1 MRTIPARNGGR
12 PLFACLTKY
21 LSYKLQAKP
30 VLLVDVLKPRDLF
43 RFAVSPKRW
52 VCVCVD
58 VDAKNRPIGNLPQW
72 YDLLSD
78 LEAAFRSRFIADDG
92 QNELQKS
99 GGSNSRKQVVQLS
112 SRSISAGN
120 LVFSS

>member
-1 MRTIPARNGGR
+1 M
-12 PLFACLTKY
+12 
-21 LSYKLQAKP
+21 
-30 VLLVDVLKPRDLF
+30 LVDASKPCDLF
-43 RFAVSPKRW
+43 RFDVSLNRW

-72 YDLLSD
+72 DDLLSD

-92 QNELQKS
+92 WNELQKS

-112 SRSISAGN
+112 SWSISAGN
-120 LVFSS
+120 LIFSS

>member
-1 MRTIPARNGGR
+1 MAVMRVRIVFDGWI
-12 PLFACLTKY
+12 Y
-21 LSYKLQAKP
+21 
-30 VLLVDVLKPRDLF
+30 
-43 RFAVSPKRW
+43 
-52 VCVCVD
+52 VCVD
-58 VDAKNRPIGNLPQW
+58 VDVKNRPIGNLSQW
-72 YDLLSD
+72 DDLLSD
-78 LEAAFRSRFIADDG
+78 LEAAFRSRFIADDS